1 MKNKN
6 PTWQDRIVTDL
17 LILAGKP
24 TIKGTRISVELIMEL
39 LDGGRSEADIIRRSS
54 HITLKDIQA
63 CREYAAC
70 LWLLLAAVNIFTSY
84 EDITAAQVPSP
95 RYFF

>member
-6 PTWQDRIVTDL
+6 PIWRHRIVTDP

-39 LDGGRSEADIIRRSS
+39 LDGGRSEADIIRMYS
-54 HITLKDIQA
+54 HITPKDIRA
-63 CREYAAC
+63 CRDYAATGAK
-70 LWLLLAAVNIFTSY
+70 LSNVTW
-84 EDITAAQVPSP
+84 EDIDAIMDGK
-95 RYFF
+95 R

>member
-6 PTWQDRIVTDL
+6 PIWQDRIVIDP

-39 LDGGRSEADIIRRSS
+39 LDGGAAKPISFAVIR
-54 HITLKDIQA
+54 TL
-63 CREYAAC
+63 
-70 LWLLLAAVNIFTSY
+70 
-84 EDITAAQVPSP
+84 P
-95 RYFF
+95 

>member
-1 MKNKN
+1 MAETEKN
-6 PTWQDRIVTDL
+6 PIWQDRIVTDP

-39 LDGGRSEADIIRRSS
+39 LDGGRSEADIISRYS

-63 CREYAAC
+63 CREYAATGAK
-70 LWLLLAAVNIFTSY
+70 LSNVTW
-84 EDITAAQVPSP
+84 EDIDAIMDGK
-95 RYFF
+95 R